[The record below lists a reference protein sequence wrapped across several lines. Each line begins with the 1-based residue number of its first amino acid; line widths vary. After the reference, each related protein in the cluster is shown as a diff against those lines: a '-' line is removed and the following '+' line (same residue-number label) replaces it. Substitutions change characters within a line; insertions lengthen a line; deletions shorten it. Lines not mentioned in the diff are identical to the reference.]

1 MRGQPRPVISNIPHH
16 IIHRGNNKGVVFPG
30 EDDYQFFLEIKYFL
44 ACLRYIEMN
53 PLRAGIVENL
63 EEYPWSSYRF
73 RAYGEESKI
82 LDYDPWYEDLAK
94 EGLMRQERYRK
105 FFQEVIPEG
114 VPIFPMSDLK
124 RR

>member
-1 MRGQPRPVISNIPHH
+1 
-16 IIHRGNNKGVVFPG
+16 
-30 EDDYQFFLEIKYFL
+30 
-44 ACLRYIEMN
+44 MN